1 MSDTLTAPAAIIDG
15 REIRGRELL
24 EVIDPYRST
33 TLGTVESADA
43 GTVADAVTSATAAQR
58 DWAAVPVTERSA
70 VLRRTADLFEQ
81 NGTRIA
87 DTVTAEMGMPSAL
100 AVATQQ
106 VMPAAVLRAMAD
118 AAERLDWE
126 TDTDGA
132 LLRRVPAGVIAA
144 VTPWNMPVHQIVAK
158 VSAAFAAG
166 CSVVLKPSEMTP
178 FDAVL
183 AREMFIAGGLPAGV
197 FAIVNGTGPDVGAV
211 LAASP
216 GVAHVSFTGS
226 VEAGKAVAAAAAST
240 LARTTL
246 ELGGKSPAVVLPD
259 ADLTDVIPRVLASG
273 LVNSGQACNATTR
286 LVLPLAQRAEIESLL
301 IAGVARFVMGDPRD
315 ASTVLGPLASQ
326 RQAERVIDHIEKARA
341 DGGRLLVGDGSPVRI
356 GPSTGFVSPTIIAD
370 LTPGARAVRE
380 EIFGPVLVTQY
391 YDDIA
396 DAIEIANDCDYGLSA
411 EVWSSNT
418 DRARDVAAA
427 LEVGQVKV
435 NGVRTRER
443 PGVPFGGVKQSGY
456 GRELG
461 ALGLAEFTEIQAVMS

>member
-286 LVLPLAQRAEIESLL
+286 LVLPMAQRAEIESLL

-341 DGGRLLVGDGSPVRI
+341 DGGRLLVGDGSPARI